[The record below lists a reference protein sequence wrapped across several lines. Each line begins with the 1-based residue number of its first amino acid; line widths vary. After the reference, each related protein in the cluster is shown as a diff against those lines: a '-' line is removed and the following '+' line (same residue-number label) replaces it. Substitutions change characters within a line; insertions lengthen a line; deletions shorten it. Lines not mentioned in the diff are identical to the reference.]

1 MKILVADD
9 ELLIREIARKLLI
22 SAGYDV
28 LEASDGEQ
36 AIDLARKEQ
45 PALILLDLV
54 MPKMN
59 GFQIVQEIRKD
70 SRVCKTPILVLSAL
84 VCGSD
89 TDDYIHE
96 LDVAGFI
103 DKDQMSTFLVFRVH
117 EILSKQAHQVA

>member
-1 MKILVADD
+1 MKILVVDD
-9 ELLIREIARKLLI
+9 SSTIRRIARKLLT

-36 AIDLARKEQ
+36 ALALARKEQ
-45 PALILLDLV
+45 PVLILLDL
-54 MPKMN
+54 MLPKMT
-59 GFQIVQEIRKD
+59 GFQCVQEIRKD
-70 SRVCKTPILVLSAL
+70 ARVGKTPILILSAL

-103 DKDQMSTFLVFRVH
+103 DKDQMTTFLIFRVQ
-117 EILSKQAHQVA
+117 EILSKQPNLAA

>member
-1 MKILVADD
+1 MKILVAEDSAT
-9 ELLIREIARKLLI
+9 IRRIARKLLT

-36 AIDLARKEQ
+36 AFALAREEQ
-45 PALILLDLV
+45 PVMILLDLM

-59 GFQIVQEIRKD
+59 GFQFVQEIRKD
-70 SRVCKTPILVLSAL
+70 PKVWKIPILVLSAL

-89 TDDYIHE
+89 TDDYIQE

-103 DKDQMSTFLVFRVH
+103 DKTQMTTFLIFRVQ
-117 EILSKQAHQVA
+117 EILSKQDHQVA

>member
-1 MKILVADD
+1 MKILVAEDSATIRRIAR
-9 ELLIREIARKLLI
+9 ELLA

-36 AIDLARKEQ
+36 ALALARKEQ
-45 PALILLDLV
+45 PLLILLDL
-54 MPKMN
+54 MLPKMT
-59 GFQIVQEIRKD
+59 GFQFVQEIRKD
-70 SRVCKTPILVLSAL
+70 PRVGKTPILVLSAL

-103 DKDQMSTFLVFRVH
+103 DKTQMATSLISRVQ
-117 EILSKQAHQVA
+117 EILSKEAHQVA